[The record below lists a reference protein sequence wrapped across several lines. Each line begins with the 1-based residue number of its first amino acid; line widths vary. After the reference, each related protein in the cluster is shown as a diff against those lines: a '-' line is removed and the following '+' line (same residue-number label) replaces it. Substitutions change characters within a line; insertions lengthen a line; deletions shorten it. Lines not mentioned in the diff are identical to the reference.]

1 MELEQTTN
9 LKFAEAVVDA
19 FKTINSKIKNPQDHI
34 SIRIDNNV
42 NLCFISND
50 EYISP
55 TVISVSNNGE
65 KIIAKP
71 ENNKGEMMVMEFRF
85 PINNYKDELIHFI
98 DLLACYRLIGDE
110 AECAVIR
117 DAVKY
122 NFNNHNF

>member
-1 MELEQTTN
+1 MEQTIN
-9 LKFAEAVVDA
+9 LKFAEAVVDTL
-19 FKTINSKIKNPQDHI
+19 KTINSKIKNSQDHI
-34 SIRIDNNV
+34 SARVDNNV

-55 TVISVSNNGE
+55 TLISVSNNGE

-85 PINNYKDELIHFI
+85 PIDNYKDELIHFI

-110 AECAVIR
+110 AECAAIR
-117 DAVKY
+117 DAVKQ
-122 NFNNHNF
+122 NFNDHNF